1 MDKTK
6 TPTVH
11 FFDNGSFFK
20 GEQRV
25 YIHVSSDFQDY
36 VGVLHEHE
44 FIEAVYVLSG
54 KAVHTVGNREYQ
66 VSGGDVVIINSR
78 VPHKFTE
85 ICDKK
90 EKFVAYDLMFT
101 PDFLDA
107 KAINMS
113 EFEALRNSFLL
124 SSFFP
129 EEFKLLPDMHV
140 SNKRYS
146 NYGELFSKI
155 YYEFQGKEKGYVQ
168 LIRAYVIELI
178 IKFFRDLEKGG
189 VKNVSKENV
198 ALIHSAMEYIEQNF
212 SVKLHVDEI
221 ASNIFLSPDYFR
233 KLFKKVTGQTV
244 SGFQQALRVD
254 KAKKLLTTTDKSVE
268 EICFSVGYNDL
279 KSFYQAFKKE
289 TGKTPNEY
297 RKKV

>member
-1 MDKTK
+1 MEKNKKTDA
-6 TPTVH
+6 H
-11 FFDNGSFFK
+11 FFDNGSFFR

-44 FIEAVYVLSG
+44 FIEAVYVISG

-85 ICDKK
+85 ICESE

-113 EFEALRNSFLL
+113 EFESLKNSFLL
-124 SSFFP
+124 SSLFP
-129 EEFKLLPDMHV
+129 ESTELLPDMHV
-140 SNKRYS
+140 SKKRYS
-146 NYGELFSKI
+146 DYGELFSKI

-178 IKFFRDLEKGG
+178 IKFFRDLEKDG
-189 VKNVSKENV
+189 VKEASRENV
-198 ALIHSAMEYIEQNF
+198 ALIHSAMEYIERNLN
-212 SVKLHVDEI
+212 VKLHVDEI

-254 KAKKLLTTTDKSVE
+254 NAKKLLTTTDKSVE